1 MTSKSVTSN
10 EPLCECARC
19 VAIKNRLD
27 DYETCN
33 GTAHVA
39 YVHEELVCKLF
50 PALVSDEFM
59 KMNKRAL
66 IPAAL
71 PTQSTF
77 AAAPEL
83 PANPV
88 EVTTSCAPPPSVPTT
103 HQANAWC
110 ERCGKG
116 HPKTTSDLRS
126 ALSKCS
132 EKFAILCSGC
142 RGAQVRV
149 ADQLVVKCGGKLEDE
164 EDSD

>member
-1 MTSKSVTSN
+1 MTSKSVTSS
-10 EPLCECARC
+10 ETLCECARC
-19 VAIKNRLD
+19 VAIKNRLE
-27 DYETCN
+27 DYETRN
-33 GTAHVA
+33 GTAHVS

-66 IPAAL
+66 IPAAV
-71 PTQSTF
+71 PTKST
-77 AAAPEL
+77 L
-83 PANPV
+83 

-132 EKFAILCSGC
+132 EKFTILCSGC